1 MGTALR
7 RTIPLVLAI
16 SLLACAPPP
25 SPGPAPVSC
34 PSDHAVAVRDAVY
47 FGLTTPDGAVVPEAA
62 WMAFLS
68 ATVTPAFPHGFT
80 VLEAKGQW
88 RGADGGVVREP
99 SRVLVLL
106 HAASAEVDERVR
118 GIIRRYREE
127 FRQEAVLWERT
138 MACMALGR

>member
-1 MGTALR
+1 M
-7 RTIPLVLAI
+7 
-16 SLLACAPPP
+16 
-25 SPGPAPVSC
+25 C

-47 FGLTTPDGAVVPEAA
+47 FGLTRPDGALIPEAA

-80 VLEAKGQW
+80 VLEANGQW

-118 GIIRRYREE
+118 GIIRRYRQD
-127 FRQEAVLWERT
+127 FQQEAVLWERT